1 MVTVISKLLTLYYIA
16 IRKVVYNMKVN
27 NRAGLIIEGDINK
40 QNLIAYNMYKG
51 HIQLKGLS
59 EKTIKA
65 YEYDLLAWFRF
76 LNTYQEDKTYKEVS
90 TEDIEEFL
98 MFCRS
103 EGNEVSRIQRRAAG
117 ISSFYIFLRKKK
129 KVTINPVDDIERPR
143 KKMFVREKHFLKMD
157 QVDEMKSKLHL
168 LDNIVSETFVLLAIN
183 TAARRNAL
191 RNIKWSDIDF
201 EEREIYAIEKGP
213 KEVTLYFSEDVKSQ
227 LLKLKEFYKDN
238 IVESDYVFQS
248 YYHGKFKQA
257 GVSAIGN
264 WVREAGKL
272 IGISNLTPHS
282 LRRTA
287 ATLMYHGGVD
297 LLTVSQV
304 LNHRDTSTTQI
315 YLQINKNKLKSIKDS
330 VNL

>member
-1 MVTVISKLLTLYYIA
+1 
-16 IRKVVYNMKVN
+16 MKVN
-27 NRAGLIIEGDINK
+27 KRAGLVIEGEINK
-40 QNLIAYNMYKG
+40 QNLMAYNMYKG

-103 EGNEVSRIQRRAAG
+103 EGNEVSRLQRRAAG

-129 KVTINPVDDIERPR
+129 KVTINPVDDIERPK
-143 KKMFVREKHFLKMD
+143 KKMFVREKHFLKME
-157 QVDEMKSKLHL
+157 QVNEMKSKLHL
-168 LDNIVSETFVLLAIN
+168 FDDIIKETFVLLAIN

-201 EEREIYAIEKGP
+201 EDREIYAIEKGP

-227 LLKLKEFYKDN
+227 LLKLKEYYKDKN
-238 IVESDYVFQS
+238 IESDYVFQS

-257 GVSAIGN
+257 GVAAIGN

-272 IGISNLTPHS
+272 IGINNLTPHS

-287 ATLMYHGGVD
+287 ATLMYHHGVD

-304 LNHRDTSTTQI
+304 LNHVDTSTTQI